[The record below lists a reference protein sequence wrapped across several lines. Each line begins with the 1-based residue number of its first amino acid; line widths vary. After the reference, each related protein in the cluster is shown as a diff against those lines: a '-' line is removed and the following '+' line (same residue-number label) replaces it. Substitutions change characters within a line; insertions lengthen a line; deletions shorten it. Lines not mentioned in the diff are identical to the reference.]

1 MEDEKQPPLSPLAQA
16 QATLAEANRKL
27 LTDDQLQQALE
38 TFEQIMTYRNDMY
51 LRLARRVR
59 TAVRGG
65 MAVFALVGM
74 AMFLLLV
81 TLVMQVEHAR
91 NSTALL
97 AQHVNS
103 VADDMLQIEAT
114 MVAMEERMRLFG
126 SIGEYMHVMTDQT
139 GVIAGG
145 MADLDGKMNVIRNQM
160 TSLNG
165 RLLHV
170 TRGVG
175 SMGHA
180 VNGMGYSINELSRP
194 AGMFGMMP

>member
-1 MEDEKQPPLSPLAQA
+1 MEGEKKPPLSPLAQA
-16 QATLAEANRKL
+16 QAALAEANRKL
-27 LTDDQLQQALE
+27 LTDDQLHQALG
-38 TFEQIMTYRNDMY
+38 TFEQIMAYRNDMY
-51 LRLARRVR
+51 LRLSRRVR

-74 AMFLLLV
+74 AMFILLV
-81 TLVMQVEHAR
+81 TLAMQVEHAR

-97 AQHVNS
+97 ARHVNT
-103 VADDMLQIEAT
+103 VAEDMQLIEAT
-114 MVAMEERMRLFG
+114 MVEMEKRMQLFG

-145 MADLDGKMNVIRNQM
+145 MADLDRKMSVIENQM
-160 TSLNG
+160 TSING

-170 TRGVG
+170 TGGMG

-180 VNGMGYSINELSRP
+180 VNGMGYSINEIARP
-194 AGMFGMMP
+194 AGMFGMTP